1 MILTKC
7 KAIHAETVEKREL
20 DNNGTRDDHKGQ
32 SEVECGRER
41 STNIFCNIEKRNN
54 IEKMIAKLIDHSQ
67 EFTNIEL

>member
-32 SEVECGRER
+32 SEVECGRGAI
-41 STNIFCNIEKRNN
+41 N
-54 IEKMIAKLIDHSQ
+54 
-67 EFTNIEL
+67 